1 MPVNSPGK
9 AVRFCNPE
17 TSSVCTIES
26 VAFEKVTAQS
36 LPVYYKLCECA
47 DVFFHRTVLPLK
59 H

>member
-1 MPVNSPGK
+1 MPVSSPGK

-36 LPVYYKLCECA
+36 LPVYYSS
-47 DVFFHRTVLPLK
+47 VNVLMYFSTGQYCP
-59 H
+59 